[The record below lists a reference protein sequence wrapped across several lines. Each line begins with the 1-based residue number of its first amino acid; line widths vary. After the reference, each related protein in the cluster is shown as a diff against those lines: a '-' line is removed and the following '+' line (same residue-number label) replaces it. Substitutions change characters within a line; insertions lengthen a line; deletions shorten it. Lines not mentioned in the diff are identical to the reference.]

1 MRAVRAVL
9 KILRARTRAVH
20 MRVLDRA
27 RPRAH
32 RALKARD
39 TTLDSKPR
47 NDDPRTPKQRREAR

>member
-1 MRAVRAVL
+1 MRE
-9 KILRARTRAVH
+9 
-20 MRVLDRA
+20 LDRA

-32 RALKARD
+32 PTKDRTHQAHD